1 VLIHFDSDGYLLGP
15 EDGVMVAVTGKGV
28 HCCSAS
34 RPALLQ
40 GTARRLAACGFHI
53 VERLLHLSELVTV
66 SHIGWVGPDL
76 SLFGAELCATELPQ
90 RFDAL
95 FDGVPEDLTSIRV
108 QDDTYVPIR

>member
-1 VLIHFDSDGYLLGP
+1 
-15 EDGVMVAVTGKGV
+15 M
-28 HCCSAS
+28 
-34 RPALLQ
+34 
-40 GTARRLAACGFHI
+40 
-53 VERLLHLSELVTV
+53 LHLSELVTV

-76 SLFGAELCATELPQ
+76 SLFGAELCATEWPQ